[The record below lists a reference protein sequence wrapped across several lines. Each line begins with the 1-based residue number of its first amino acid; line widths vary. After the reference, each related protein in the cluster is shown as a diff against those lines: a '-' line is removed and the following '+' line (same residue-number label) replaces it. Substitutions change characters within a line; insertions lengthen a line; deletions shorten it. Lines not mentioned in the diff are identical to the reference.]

1 MIEHAFVSD
10 RHTSSEYVEL
20 HCHSAFS
27 FLDGA
32 SAPEELATR
41 AAELGHRALA
51 LTDHDG
57 LCGSLAFAQAARDVG
72 VRPITGAEL
81 TLEDGS
87 HLTLLAATA
96 RGYANLCRLITVAHA
111 RTRPPPDRSARP
123 PALPRDALADHAEGL
138 VCLTGCAERG
148 LLPRLVAAGR
158 RAEAEQ
164 AARALVRDLGARNV
178 YVELQRPR
186 TRGDRGL
193 ARALTQLAEALGL
206 PVVAT
211 GNVHAHHPR
220 RAFLQDAFVAI
231 ASRATLDGSEAER
244 RGNREAVLRS
254 PAEMADRFAD
264 HPEAVAETVRLA
276 ERLEFDLTR
285 DLGYRFP
292 DFVSGHPGEHA
303 DAVLARICIHQLGAR
318 YPNACKRAAARAR
331 LDEELALIA
340 HHGLAGFFLLHRDL
354 LELAREV
361 ALQVRPVG
369 SARRWLPPGRG
380 RGSSVGSIVCFLTGL
395 SHVDPVRNNL
405 FLGRFLSR
413 DMVSVPDIDL
423 DFPRDVRA
431 RLIEEVIR
439 RYGAERAALVAAFPT
454 FRIRMAVR
462 ELGGALALPSADI
475 ERLSR
480 LTDGWSSAE
489 ALEEELQ
496 RLPDGGDKL
505 RSRRW
510 RALAYLARE
519 AAGLPRHLSQH
530 SGGMIVSA
538 RPLVEMVP
546 VVPAAFPGRQICQW
560 DKDSC
565 ADAGFV
571 KIDLLG
577 LGMLSAVEECI
588 DLVARTSGTSVD
600 LSRVPLDDADVY
612 GEIQHADTVGV
623 FQIESRAQM
632 QSLLQTRPENIDD
645 LTVQVALIR
654 PGPVVGGAVHPYV
667 AHRRARRADPGF
679 EPPYDHQLLEAPLR
693 ETLGVIVFQEQVLE
707 VAMALAGFSTG
718 QAESLRRAMSRKRSR
733 EAMLALW
740 QDFLTGARRN
750 GVDDETTVAVFKKL
764 IGFSEF
770 GFPKAHAAAF
780 ALLAYQ
786 SAWLRRHHPTEF
798 LAALMNA
805 QPMGFY
811 PPASLVRDAQ
821 RRGVRVLPP
830 CVNRSEAICDVH
842 GGAVRVGLGYIRDV
856 RRDAAD
862 RLVAER
868 RADGPFRDLADLASR
883 TDLRVEQIAQL
894 VRAGA
899 CDDFDRPRR
908 RMLWELG
915 LLARP
920 HTIRG
925 AGRQLALAVEPTPA
939 PELPEQDLIERTLA
953 DYETTGISTGW
964 HLVALMRRRLPK
976 EAVTVASLSDMRH
989 GAAVCVAGLVVAR
1002 QRPATAKGIVFML
1015 LEDETGTVNVVVKP
1029 DVYERHR
1036 AIARADPLLIAWG
1049 RLERRERNLNLVA
1062 ARLDR
1067 VEARPA
1073 DAPTE
1078 EELLAMHRM
1087 RAAAPPGQHF
1097 GRGRR

>member
-1 MIEHAFVSD
+1 MYEHVFVSPPPPY
-10 RHTSSEYVEL
+10 TEL
-20 HCHSAFS
+20 HAHSAFS

-32 SAPEELATR
+32 SAPEELAAR
-41 AAELGHRALA
+41 AAELGHEALA

-57 LCGSLAFAQAARDVG
+57 LCGSLAFAHAARDAG

-81 TLEDGS
+81 TLDDGS
-87 HLTLLAATA
+87 HLTLLAESA
-96 RGYANLCRLITVAHA
+96 RGYANLCRLITIAHA
-111 RTRPPPDRSARP
+111 ETRSTRDRSALP
-123 PALPRDALADHAEGL
+123 PALPRDALAAHAEGL
-138 VCLTGCAERG
+138 VCLTGCAARG
-148 LLPRLVAAGR
+148 HVARHVAAGDR
-158 RAEAEQ
+158 RQAEE
-164 AARALVRDLGARNV
+164 AARGLMRDMGPDRV
-178 YVELQRPR
+178 YVEVQRPR
-186 TRGDRGL
+186 TRGDRRL
-193 ARALTQLAEALGL
+193 ARELIQLADALGI
-206 PVVAT
+206 PAVAT

-220 RAFLQDAFVAI
+220 RAFLQDAFVAVRT
-231 ASRATLDGSEAER
+231 RATLDGSEAER
-244 RGNREAVLRS
+244 RGNREAVLRP
-254 PAEMADRFAD
+254 PAESSARFAD
-264 HPEAVAETVRLA
+264 HPEAVAETARLA

-292 DFVSGHPGEHA
+292 DFASGHPGESA
-303 DAVLARICIHQLGAR
+303 QGALTRICVHQLGAR
-318 YPNACKRAAARAR
+318 YPNARRRAVARVR
-331 LDEELALIA
+331 LDEELALIE

-361 ALQVRPVG
+361 ALQVRPAG

-380 RGSSVGSIVCFLTGL
+380 RGSSVGSIVCYLTGL
-395 SHVDPVRNNL
+395 SHVDPIRNDL

-423 DFPRDVRA
+423 DFPRDVRE
-431 RLIEEVIR
+431 RLIEEVVV
-439 RYGAERAALVAAFPT
+439 RYGSERAALVAAFPT

-462 ELGGALALPSADI
+462 ELGGALALPPADI

-480 LTDGWSSAE
+480 LADGWSSAS
-489 ALEEELQ
+489 ALEEELE
-496 RLPDGGDKL
+496 RLPDGRDKL

-510 RALAYLARE
+510 RALTYLARE

-577 LGMLSAVEECI
+577 LGMLSAAEECV
-588 DLVARTSGTSVD
+588 DLIARTRGTSVD
-600 LSRVPLDDADVY
+600 LSRIPLDDRDVY
-612 GEIQHADTVGV
+612 DEIQHADTVGV

-632 QSLLQTRPENIDD
+632 QSLLQTRPESLDD

-667 AHRRARRADPGF
+667 AHRRACRADPSF
-679 EPPYDHQLLEAPLR
+679 EPPYDHPLLEEPLR
-693 ETLGVIVFQEQVLE
+693 ETLGVVVFQEQVLE
-707 VAMALAGFSTG
+707 VAMALAGFTPG
-718 QAESLRRAMSRKRSR
+718 QAEALRRAMSRKRSR

-740 QDFLTGARRN
+740 RDFLAGARAN
-750 GVDDETTVAVFKKL
+750 GVDDETTVTVFKKL

-830 CVNRSEAICDVH
+830 CVNRSEATCDVQ
-842 GGAVRVGLGYIRDV
+842 GGAVRVGLGYVRDV
-856 RRDAAD
+856 RADAAA

-868 RADGPFRDLADLASR
+868 HAEGPFRDLADLAAR
-883 TDLRVEQIAQL
+883 ADLRVEQIGRL

-920 HTIRG
+920 HEIRG
-925 AGRQLALAVEPTPA
+925 AGRQLALPLDPTPA
-939 PELPEQDLIERTLA
+939 PELPEPDLVERTLA
-953 DYETTGISTGW
+953 DYENTGLSTGW
-964 HLVALMRRRLPK
+964 HLVALLRNRLPADTITSAALT
-976 EAVTVASLSDMRH
+976 EHRH
-989 GAAVCVAGLVVAR
+989 GAEVCVAGIVVAR

-1036 AIARADPLLIAWG
+1036 AIARADPLLLVRG

-1062 ARLDR
+1062 HRLER
-1067 VEARPA
+1067 VDSRRRDTPA
-1073 DAPTE
+1073 E
-1078 EELLAMHRM
+1078 EESMQMHRM
-1087 RAAAPPGQHF
+1087 RESVPPGQHF

>member
-1 MIEHAFVSD
+1 M
-10 RHTSSEYVEL
+10 
-20 HCHSAFS
+20 
-27 FLDGA
+27 G
-32 SAPEELATR
+32 P
-41 AAELGHRALA
+41 
-51 LTDHDG
+51 
-57 LCGSLAFAQAARDVG
+57 
-72 VRPITGAEL
+72 
-81 TLEDGS
+81 
-87 HLTLLAATA
+87 
-96 RGYANLCRLITVAHA
+96 
-111 RTRPPPDRSARP
+111 
-123 PALPRDALADHAEGL
+123 
-138 VCLTGCAERG
+138 
-148 LLPRLVAAGR
+148 GR
-158 RAEAEQ
+158 
-164 AARALVRDLGARNV
+164 V

-186 TRGDRGL
+186 TRGDRRL
-193 ARALTQLAEALGL
+193 ARELSHLADSLGL
-206 PVVAT
+206 PAVAT

-231 ASRATLDGSEAER
+231 RTRATLDGSEAER
-244 RGNREAVLRS
+244 RGNRESVLRA
-254 PAEMADRFAD
+254 PEEAAARFAD
-264 HPEAVAETVRLA
+264 HPDAVAQTARLA

-292 DFVSGHPGEHA
+292 DFASGHPGESA
-303 DAVLARICIHQLGAR
+303 QGALTRLCVHQLGAR
-318 YPNACKRAAARAR
+318 YPNARRRAVARVR
-331 LDEELALIA
+331 LDEELALIE

-361 ALQVRPVG
+361 ALQVRPAG

-380 RGSSVGSIVCFLTGL
+380 RGSSVGSIVCYLTGL
-395 SHVDPVRNNL
+395 SHVDPIRNDL

-423 DFPRDVRA
+423 DFPRDVRE
-431 RLIEEVIR
+431 RLIEEVIA

-462 ELGGALALPSADI
+462 ELGGALALPPADI

-480 LTDGWSSAE
+480 LADGWSSAS
-489 ALEEELQ
+489 ALEEELE
-496 RLPDGGDKL
+496 RLPDGRDKM

-577 LGMLSAVEECI
+577 LGMLSAVEECV
-588 DLVARTSGTSVD
+588 DLVARTQGRSVD
-600 LSRVPLDDADVY
+600 LSRVPLDDREVY
-612 GEIQHADTVGV
+612 AEIQDADTIGV

-632 QSLLQTRPENIDD
+632 QSLLQTRPESLDD

-667 AHRRARRADPGF
+667 AHRRARRADPSF
-679 EPPYDHQLLEAPLR
+679 EPPYDHPLLEEPLR
-693 ETLGVIVFQEQVLE
+693 ETLGVVVFQEQVLE
-707 VAMALAGFSTG
+707 VAMALAGFTPG
-718 QAESLRRAMSRKRSR
+718 QAEALRRAMSRKRSR
-733 EAMLALW
+733 DAMLALW
-740 QDFLTGARRN
+740 RDFLAGARAN
-750 GVDDETTVAVFKKL
+750 GVDDETTVTVFKKL

-821 RRGVRVLPP
+821 RRGVRVLAP
-830 CVNRSEAICDVH
+830 CVNRSAATCDVQ
-842 GGAVRVGLGYIRDV
+842 GGAVRVGLGYVRDV
-856 RRDAAD
+856 RADAAA

-868 RADGPFRDLADLASR
+868 RAEGRFRDLADLAAR
-883 TDLRVEQIAQL
+883 ADLRVEQIGQL
-894 VRAGA
+894 IRAGA

-920 HTIRG
+920 HEVRG
-925 AGRQLALAVEPTPA
+925 AGRQLALPLDPTPA
-939 PELPEQDLIERTLA
+939 PDLPEPDLIERTLA
-953 DYETTGISTGW
+953 DYETTGLSTGW
-964 HLVALMRRRLPK
+964 HLVALLRGRLPGDAITSAALA
-976 EAVTVASLSDMRH
+976 EHRH
-989 GAAVCVAGLVVAR
+989 GDEVCVAGIVVAR

-1036 AIARADPLLIAWG
+1036 AIARADPLLLVRG
-1049 RLERRERNLNLVA
+1049 RLERRERNVNLVA
-1062 ARLDR
+1062 RSLER
-1067 VEARPA
+1067 IEARPTE
-1073 DAPTE
+1073 APTE
-1078 EELLAMHRM
+1078 AELLEIHRL
-1087 RAAAPPGQHF
+1087 REAVPPGQHF